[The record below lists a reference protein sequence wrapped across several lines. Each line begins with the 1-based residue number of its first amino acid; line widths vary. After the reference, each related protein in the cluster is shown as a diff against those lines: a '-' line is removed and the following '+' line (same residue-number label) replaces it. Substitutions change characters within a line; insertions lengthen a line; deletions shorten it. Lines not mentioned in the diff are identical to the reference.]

1 MASPADADEVWSPW
15 RVARNS
21 GFEVCDPLGEVGLVQ
36 IDRKQFLVT
45 KKFRFTNSTV
55 EKMLSD
61 RLVRDGKSADEARR
75 RVDDARTFS
84 PTTENPTDLA
94 SVPLFMRWFEN
105 SYGVHTLAAI
115 LHDELIQDA
124 PNDGE
129 LGSDTLSD
137 RFFREMMDSAGVPL
151 LKRWIMWAAVAM
163 RSRWAA
169 GGARRLSE
177 LIWLVCAITGIV
189 SFVAAAL
196 SSLFDLS
203 PPVDNWL
210 LWVIAIVLPFAS
222 APLWGRQYGAGIVA
236 ALAALWILPAAAFGL
251 LGYLI
256 YRALELIAG
265 RVFRLS

>member
-1 MASPADADEVWSPW
+1 MAGPADADEVWIPW
-15 RVARNS
+15 RVAKKS

-36 IDRKQFLVT
+36 IDRKQFLVS
-45 KKFRFTNSTV
+45 KKFRFTNSDV
-55 EKMLSD
+55 ETMLRE
-61 RLVRDGKSADEARR
+61 RLVRDGKSEEEARR

-115 LHDELIQDA
+115 LHDELIQDK

-137 RFFREMMDSAGVPL
+137 RFFREMMKTAGVPF
-151 LKRWIMWAAVAM
+151 LKRWIMWAAVAI

-169 GGARRLSE
+169 GGPRRVSV
-177 LIWLVCAITGIV
+177 LIWLVCAIAGIV
-189 SFVAAAL
+189 SFAAAAL
-196 SSLFDLS
+196 SSVFELS

-210 LWVIAIVLPFAS
+210 LWVIALALPFAS

-236 ALAALWILPAAAFGL
+236 AGAAVWILPAAAFGL

-265 RVFRLS
+265 RVFRLN